1 MNIRVVVTLK
11 LLINSFF
18 GLAQSLPV
26 SVESVFI
33 REGGQQK
40 NLATGRCKIQFSP
53 GAIFRDSLTR
63 LNNLLSQSLTLKG
76 TVQRDFRHPVFS
88 QFKPAWSTDQKVK
101 YFRFNFQFNMSICV
115 RYN

>member
-1 MNIRVVVTLK
+1 MNIRAVVTLK

-63 LNNLLSQSLTLKG
+63 LNNWLSQSLTLKG
-76 TVQRDFRHPVFS
+76 TVQRDFRHPVFFHNS
-88 QFKPAWSTDQKVK
+88 NQLGSVH
-101 YFRFNFQFNMSICV
+101 
-115 RYN
+115 